1 LNGYLNRLC
10 FSGLTA
16 TGGAPTW
23 AVIEAGSTATNF
35 GNSGPGIA
43 FGPGQNNSDFAII
56 KRTPLRFLGESGNIE
71 FRTEFFNAFN
81 HPQFN
86 NPNTSVSN
94 PAFGR
99 ITGTSVNPR
108 IIQFGLKVNF

>member
-1 LNGYLNRLC
+1 MTPQRH
-10 FSGLTA
+10 FRIW
-16 TGGAPTW
+16 P
-23 AVIEAGSTATNF
+23 VIEAGSTATNF

-43 FGPGQNNSDFAII
+43 FGPGQNNSDIAII
-56 KRTPLRFLGESGNIE
+56 KRTAVGWLGESGNVE

-86 NPNTSVSN
+86 NPNTNVSN
-94 PAFGR
+94 PTFGR